1 MKPISSDPLDRNR
14 FPVDEWALVE
24 NSPSDDAGV
33 TETVFSVGNGYFGIR
48 GNGDEGRDGYQQGT
62 FVNGFHETW
71 PIRHAEEAFGFARV
85 GQTIINAPDA
95 KTIRLYVDDE
105 PFSVNDADILEYSRR
120 LDFRGGFLERD
131 ILWRTP
137 AGKRVR
143 VFSRRFASF
152 NDRHLGVIE
161 YEVTVLDDR
170 ASLLLSSQII
180 NRQDTV
186 DDYEPASAGLG
197 GPIDPR
203 KAESFD
209 ERVLRPRFKDATGS
223 RQVLGYRTTNS
234 KMTIAVGA
242 EHRLES
248 ADAWSET
255 TLIDDDIAKQVYR
268 VQATPGQTTRLVK
281 TISYHTSR
289 GVPTRELADR
299 CNRTLDRAAESGVRA
314 LFDAQ
319 REWLDAYWER
329 TDVTVAGQPE
339 IQQAVRWNLF
349 QLAQASARS
358 DGQGVAAKGVSGSG
372 YGGHYFWDTEIYV
385 LPYLSYTSPNAARNA
400 LRFRHGMLD
409 AARERAGELNQRGAL
424 FPWRTINGL
433 ESSAYYAAGTAQYH
447 IDADIAHALTQ
458 YVGITGDT
466 DFLVRAGAEI
476 LIETARLWV
485 DLGFWRSNGD
495 RSFHIDGVTGPDEY
509 TAVVDDN
516 LYTNVMAR
524 ENLRSAVAACRF
536 LAENDPTAYALLA
549 DRLDLH
555 ESELG
560 NWANAAEAMEIPY
573 DEHLGIHAQDADF
586 LDKEL
591 WDLEKTPESKRPL
604 LLHYHPLVIY
614 RFQVL
619 KQADVVLALL
629 LQGQEFTLDQ
639 KRRDFE
645 YYDALTTGDSTLSAV
660 VQSVIA
666 AEVGYATLAGEYFL
680 QALFVDLADLHHNA
694 SDGVHVASTG
704 GIWTALVYGFAGMR
718 DPGGVINFEPR
729 LPCDWDELTFRLTI
743 RGTRVRVTLTRTE
756 MSFTVEEGTG
766 ADVSVCGTPVHVRA
780 GEPVSVALAG
790 QGPVVTEEAPSTSTI
805 TGTVREDG
813 SVVTASIPTI
823 SSLPW
828 GTE

>member
-1 MKPISSDPLDRNR
+1 MKPINSDPLDRNR

-24 NSPSDDAGV
+24 TSPSSDAGV
-33 TETVFSVGNGYFGIR
+33 TETNFSVGNGYFGIR
-48 GNGDEGRDGYQQGT
+48 GNSDEGRDGYQQGT

-105 PFSVNDADILEYSRR
+105 PFSINDADILDYSRR
-120 LDFRGGFLERD
+120 LDFRGGYLERD
-131 ILWRTP
+131 IVWRTP
-137 AGKRVR
+137 AGKRVHIR
-143 VFSRRFASF
+143 SRRFASF
-152 NDRHLGVIE
+152 SDRHLGVIE

-180 NRQDTV
+180 NRQDTR
-186 DDYEPASAGLG
+186 DDYEPAPGGGSG
-197 GPIDPR
+197 GPVDPR
-203 KAESFD
+203 KAEAFD
-209 ERVLRPRFKDATGS
+209 ERVLRPRYKDARGS

-248 ADAWSET
+248 ADVWSEST
-255 TLIDDDIAKQVYR
+255 VLDDDIAKQVYR
-268 VQATPGQTTRLVK
+268 VQATAGRTTRLVK

-289 GVPTRELADR
+289 GVPTRELGDR
-299 CNRTLDRAAESGVRA
+299 CHRTLDRAAEVSAEELFSG
-314 LFDAQ
+314 Q
-319 REWLDAYWER
+319 RSWLDDYWAR
-329 TDVTVAGQPE
+329 TDVTVSGQPA

-385 LPYLSYTSPNAARNA
+385 LPYLSYTSPNVARNA
-400 LRFRHGMLD
+400 LRFRHSMLD
-409 AARERAGELNQRGAL
+409 AARDRAVELNQRGAL

-466 DFLVRAGAEI
+466 DFLARGGADI

-485 DLGFWRSNGD
+485 DLGFWRRNGD
-495 RSFHIDGVTGPDEY
+495 HTFHIDGVTGPDEY

-524 ENLRSAVAACRF
+524 ANLRSAVSACRY
-536 LAENDPTAYALLA
+536 LAEHDPASYERIA
-549 DRLDLH
+549 DSLNLD
-555 ESELG
+555 EAEISE
-560 NWANAAEAMEIPY
+560 WARAAEAMEIPF

-586 LDKEL
+586 LDKEV

-666 AEVGYATLAGEYFL
+666 AEVGYASLAKTYFL
-680 QALFVDLADLHHNA
+680 QALFTDLADLHKNT
-694 SDGVHVASTG
+694 SDGIHVASTG

-718 DPGGVINFEPR
+718 DPGGAISFEPR
-729 LPCDWDELTFRLTI
+729 LPDDWDELTFRLTI
-743 RGTRVRVTLTRTE
+743 KGTRVRVELSQSE
-756 MSFTVEEGTG
+756 MTFVVEDGSSAEL
-766 ADVSVCGTPVHVRA
+766 SVCGTEVHVRA
-780 GEPVSVALAG
+780 GEPVTVALRT
-790 QGPVVTEEAPSTSTI
+790 QGPVLTDEAPSTSTI
-805 TGTVREDG
+805 TGAVREDG

-823 SSLPW
+823 TSDAW
-828 GTE
+828 AE